1 MKEKQQ
7 KLLQYLGKKMIKSKS
22 KRSSKL
28 VIKKSIKNLNEEE
41 YTGENYF
48 LSDALMDSQYHYFD
62 ISVED
67 IIELYSDRIKL
78 ALALTSEDKD
88 IRSLAAAIVKIINK
102 KVGTIV

>member
-1 MKEKQQ
+1 
-7 KLLQYLGKKMIKSKS
+7 
-22 KRSSKL
+22 
-28 VIKKSIKNLNEEE
+28 
-41 YTGENYF
+41 
-48 LSDALMDSQYHYFD
+48 MDSQYHYFD

>member
-1 MKEKQQ
+1 MT
-7 KLLQYLGKKMIKSKS
+7 KS

-28 VIKKSIKNLNEEE
+28 AMKKSIRNPNEEE
-41 YTGENYF
+41 EDGESYF

-67 IIELYSDRIKL
+67 IIELYSDRTRL

-88 IRSLAAAIVKIINK
+88 IRSLAAVIVKIINK